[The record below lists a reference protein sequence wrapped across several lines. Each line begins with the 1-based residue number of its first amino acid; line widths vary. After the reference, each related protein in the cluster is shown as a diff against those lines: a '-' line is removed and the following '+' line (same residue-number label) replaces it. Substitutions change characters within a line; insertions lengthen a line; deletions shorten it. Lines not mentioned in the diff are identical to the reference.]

1 MSIPTVPYGA
11 SNDAVDRAPVDVR
24 IEHASGSTSRALR
37 AVAAI
42 HV

>member
-11 SNDAVDRAPVDVR
+11 ADDAADQAPVDVR
-24 IEHASGSTSRALR
+24 IEKASGSISRALR